1 MFLRCYPLDL
11 EKEHLKRLEMY
22 RHDEG
27 RSKTR
32 FDLEELFGLCEN
44 DRVKNLQN
52 HLNRTALLRILNNN
66 YENILTNQ
74 HIVNKKTYLLF
85 CKKLILRLREP
96 HLIDRL

>member
-1 MFLRCYPLDL
+1 MFLRNYPVDL
-11 EKEHLKRLEMY
+11 ETGHLKRLETY
-22 RHDEG
+22 KNDEG

-32 FDLEELFGLCEN
+32 FDLEELFGLCET
-44 DRVKNLQN
+44 DRLKNLQN

-85 CKKLILRLREP
+85 CKKLILRLR
-96 HLIDRL
+96 